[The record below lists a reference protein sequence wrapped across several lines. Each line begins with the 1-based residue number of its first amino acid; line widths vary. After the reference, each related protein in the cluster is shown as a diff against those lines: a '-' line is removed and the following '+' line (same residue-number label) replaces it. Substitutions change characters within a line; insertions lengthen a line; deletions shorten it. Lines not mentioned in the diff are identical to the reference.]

1 MDRRF
6 NNHQP
11 CTNDM
16 GAPVIDFEIGNA
28 EIAAKALLLG
38 SEAPENIAYP
48 HLRTAFSGQEK
59 NTMPKVSGLF
69 TVLLGSSWL
78 VAIVILI
85 SSGLFGEY
93 LESLRSSGGDYEVFK
108 TASLY
113 IFEILNPILAIV
125 MIYRGVKSLQYPYST
140 KKLE

>member
-1 MDRRF
+1 
-6 NNHQP
+6 
-11 CTNDM
+11 M
-16 GAPVIDFEIGNA
+16 GAPEIENVIDFEESNA
-28 EIAAKALLLG
+28 EVAAKALLLG
-38 SEAPENIAYP
+38 PEAPENIAYP
-48 HLRTAFSGQEK
+48 HLRTAFSSQEK

-93 LESLRSSGGDYEVFK
+93 LESLRSSGGGYEVFK

-113 IFEILNPILAIV
+113 IFGILNPILAIV
-125 MIYRGVKSLQYPYST
+125 MIYRGVKRLQFPYST